1 MGDAKDYQNY
11 LDQQKSEHLL
21 VPKPSKKKSK
31 RPITN
36 RSQQSVREP
45 VTKRKGKQSK
55 VLSERSEVDEWRRR
69 HEEALSRNAELVE
82 KLDEKG
88 RKITDL
94 KHKLK
99 DSEAK
104 IRGF

>member
-11 LDQQKSEHLL
+11 IELPKHENLH
-21 VPKPSKKKSK
+21 VAKPSKKKSK

-55 VLSERSEVDEWRRR
+55 VISERSEVDEWRRR
-69 HEEALSRNAELVE
+69 H
-82 KLDEKG
+82 
-88 RKITDL
+88 
-94 KHKLK
+94 
-99 DSEAK
+99 
-104 IRGF
+104 